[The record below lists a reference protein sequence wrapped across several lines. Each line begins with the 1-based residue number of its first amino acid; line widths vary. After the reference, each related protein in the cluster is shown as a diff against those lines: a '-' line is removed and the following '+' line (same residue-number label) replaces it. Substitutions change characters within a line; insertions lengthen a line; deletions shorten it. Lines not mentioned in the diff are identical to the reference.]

1 METLRYL
8 GKRHEPGEG
17 ERGRLAVSAV
27 LCCVCVLSACLVLVQ
42 RCAGTGTA
50 EVRAGKSGAAQ
61 AKARVRFERLGAITN
76 GISLFSAAGVLAAQG
91 PHYPANQISAWA
103 CLAYLDVT
111 IYFQCPP
118 VVVTLPSRWLGCLCR
133 AERS

>member
-1 METLRYL
+1 METPRYL

-17 ERGRLAVSAV
+17 ERGRLAVPAV
-27 LCCVCVLSACLVLVQ
+27 LCCVCAWCLVLVQ

-76 GISLFSAAGVLAAQG
+76 GISMFSAAGVLAAQG

-118 VVVTLPSRWLGCLCR
+118 WW
-133 AERS
+133 